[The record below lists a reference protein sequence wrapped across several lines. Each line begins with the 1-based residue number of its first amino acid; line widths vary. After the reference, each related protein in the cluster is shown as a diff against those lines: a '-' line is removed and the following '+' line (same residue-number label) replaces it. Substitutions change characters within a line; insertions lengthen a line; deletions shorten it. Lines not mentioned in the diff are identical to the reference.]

1 MLRAKWPRV
10 FAAILLLISLTVFNI
25 SPVYALTFGDISAHW
40 AKDSVQRL
48 ASSEIVSGYN
58 GNFNPNGLVTR
69 AEFAAMIVKAMGLAD
84 QAQVVKGNLTGYN
97 DVAPSHWASGF
108 ITVAR
113 ETGVI
118 SGYPSGAFKPSAMI
132 KRDEITSV
140 LVRVLNL
147 TSRNDM
153 EDPLFKFGDGAE
165 IPGWAMEAVK
175 IAYSY
180 KLVSGF
186 PNGSFYPNRNATRG
200 ETAVLIEKV
209 LEQFGAEFTFCGKV
223 QTVNQDSR
231 MLTLDINGQ
240 IETFSYRPGV
250 EVRVKGVSAKINAI
264 AESTV
269 NIILDADGYITF
281 IQTAEEAPDQA
292 HTTAHPDEI
301 KAASLSYAKRPANP
315 INRQTVSSIIMTRKG
330 LAGRI
335 TELLKSHGGKVKFI
349 NRDIDLICADISG
362 ELFGEL
368 KANKLIEEIT
378 ADRRIKAEKLAVQD
392 ESETG
397 TQSQTNPASSLNVN
411 KEAMKA
417 PEFVNLTHSDGKN
430 QVIAI
435 IDTGV
440 DAGHPDLQKT
450 SGNQRKIIG
459 WRDFTGEG
467 DIDTSSLADST
478 GKNLYLANGSYYLG
492 DITSAGGRFRYGY
505 IREVDLID
513 SNGDNGLDLNFNN
526 NGNDIFAIILVSST
540 KQGSYDTVYIDTDG
554 DKDFSD
560 EKPLHLFAR
569 SPDYASFTGSKGRD
583 RQNFVL
589 TDIAPDGSKINL
601 GFDAN
606 DHGTHIAGIAAANG
620 KIKGVAPGAQIIA
633 IKALDTAG
641 YGNLSTITEAMTY
654 AASQGAKIINLS
666 FGFPVSDHDGSSMPA
681 KLLNSLSDKYGV
693 IFVVAAG
700 NDGPGISTV
709 ATPGDA
715 SGALSVGAFNSPE
728 MWKTD
733 YGWDVPN
740 ENLWFFS
747 SVGPRKDGAIS
758 PSIVAPGSAVS
769 TVPLRDGEEY
779 YLSEGTS
786 MAAPHVSGAI
796 ALLLEVAQTKGVKA
810 PPAMIKRA
818 VEKGAWAI
826 PGYQTAEQGYGALNL
841 MMSWSEL
848 LSLQNVPRITVQTY
862 NPDNEQGAGIIF
874 REELPGKLTVYLK
887 NSSNKLSKISLTGGT
902 WLTPQQSIVNIP
914 SAKTRAVDIDFNA
927 PEKKGLSCS
936 LLSGKDLASYGND
949 FEVLATVINPYI
961 LSEDNSYKIKLDDYE
976 TAAQYKRYFFK
987 VPVGVGVLKANLSVP
1002 GGDGRSKLFLFN
1014 PKGDLVEET
1023 EFAGVNPAG
1032 TKGEVVIS
1040 SASPSA
1046 GVWEV
1051 VVYTSAGLSAYQL
1064 DKSNYSLGISL
1075 EEVNPGEA
1083 KQENSEVIIGVVPK
1097 ILGIGKKNYVTV
1109 QVRDRYTKR
1118 PFEGFI
1124 EINGRI
1130 YFSHRGRVTL
1140 PVEAGGDVNLVV
1152 RTVPESPTLNPW
1164 RIDFTMPSL

>member
-1 MLRAKWPRV
+1 MLRAKWSKTC
-10 FAAILLLISLTVFNI
+10 AAILLLISLTVFNI
-25 SPVYALTFGDISAHW
+25 SPVYALSFGDISAHW

-48 ASSEIVSGYN
+48 ASSQIVSGYN

-84 QAQVVKGNLTGYN
+84 QAQVVKGSPTGYN

-108 ITVAR
+108 IIVAK

-118 SGYPSGAFKPSAMI
+118 SGYPSGTFKPSAMI

-140 LVRVLNL
+140 LIRVLNL

-153 EDPLFKFGDGAE
+153 EDPLQKFSDGAE

-209 LEQFGAEFTFCGKV
+209 LEQLGAEFTFYGKI
-223 QTVNQDSR
+223 QSINQDSR
-231 MLTLDINGQ
+231 TLTLDINGQ

-250 EVRVKGVSAKINAI
+250 EVRVKGISAKVNEI
-264 AESTV
+264 AESNV
-269 NIILDADGYITF
+269 YIILDADGYVTF
-281 IQTAEEAPDQA
+281 IQTTDEGPGQA
-292 HTTAHPDEI
+292 GTTAYPDDI
-301 KAASLSYAKRPANP
+301 KAASLNYPEPPTNLV
-315 INRQTVSSIIMTRKG
+315 NRQTVSSIIMTRRG
-330 LAGRI
+330 LVGRVA
-335 TELLKSHGGKVKFI
+335 ELVKSRGGKVKFI
-349 NRDIDLICADISG
+349 NRDVDFVCADISG
-362 ELFGEL
+362 KLFGEL

-378 ADRRIKAEKLAVQD
+378 VDRRVRVEKLAAQEVA
-392 ESETG
+392 ETG
-397 TQSQTNPASSLNVN
+397 TEAQTNPAGSLNVN
-411 KEAMKA
+411 KEAIMA
-417 PEFVNLTHSDGKN
+417 PKFVNFTNSDGKN
-430 QVIAI
+430 QIIAI

-440 DAGHPDLQKT
+440 DAGHPDLQMT
-450 SGNQRKIIG
+450 SGKQRKIVG
-459 WRDFTGEG
+459 WQDFTGEG

-492 DITSAGGRFRYGY
+492 EITSAGGKFRYGY

-513 SNGDNGLDLNFNN
+513 SDGANGLDLNFNG
-526 NGNDIFAIILVSST
+526 NGNDIFAVILVSKV

-560 EKPLHLFAR
+560 EKPLPLFAK
-569 SPDYASFTGSKGRD
+569 SPEYASFTGNKGRD
-583 RQNFVL
+583 RRNFVL

-633 IKALDTAG
+633 IKALDAAG

-654 AASQGAKIINLS
+654 AASHGAKIINLS
-666 FGFPVSDHDGSSMPA
+666 LGFPVSDHDGSSMPA

-700 NDGPGISTV
+700 NDGPGLSTV

-715 SGALSVGAFNSPE
+715 SGALSVGAFNSPK

-747 SVGPRKDGAIS
+747 SAGPRKDGAIS

-779 YLSEGTS
+779 CLSEGTS

-796 ALLLEVAQTKGVKA
+796 ALLLEVAQRKGMEV

-818 VEKGAWAI
+818 VEKGAGAI
-826 PGYQTAEQGYGALNL
+826 PGYQTAEQGHGALNL
-841 MMSWSEL
+841 LASWSEL
-848 LSLQNVPRITVQTY
+848 LSLQNVPQITVQTY
-862 NPDNEQGAGIIF
+862 NPDNKQGAGIIF
-874 REELPGKLTVYLK
+874 REGLPGKLTVYLK

-902 WLTPQQSIVNIP
+902 WLTPQQSILNIP
-914 SAKTRAVDIDFNA
+914 PAKTRAVDIDFNA

-936 LLSGKDLASYGND
+936 LLSGTDLASYGND

-961 LSEDNSYKIKLDDYE
+961 LSEDNRYSIKLDDYE

-987 VPVGVGVLKANLSVP
+987 VPVGVGVLKANLSVA
-1002 GGDGRSKLFLFN
+1002 GGDGRSKIFLFN

-1023 EFAGVNPAG
+1023 DFAGVNPG
-1032 TKGEVVIS
+1032 GKKGEVKIS

-1064 DKSNYSLGISL
+1064 AKSNYSLGISL

-1083 KQENSEVIIGVVPK
+1083 EQENREVIIGVIPK
-1097 ILGIGKKNYVTV
+1097 ILGIGKQNYVTV

-1124 EINGRI
+1124 EIDGRI
-1130 YFSHRGRVTL
+1130 SFSHRGRVIL

-1152 RTVPESPTLNPW
+1152 RTVPESPALNPW
-1164 RIDFTMPSL
+1164 RINFTLPSL